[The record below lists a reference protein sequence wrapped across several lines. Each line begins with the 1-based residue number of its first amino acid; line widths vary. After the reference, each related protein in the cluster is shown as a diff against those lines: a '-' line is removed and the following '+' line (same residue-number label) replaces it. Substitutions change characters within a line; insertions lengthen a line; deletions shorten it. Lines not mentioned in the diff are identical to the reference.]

1 MRVQLALPL
10 FLSMAIAGT
19 MPLLLPLPTRAQ
31 PADCASASVPPADA
45 LPLALNLGDLPGVP
59 PNLGGQAYVNL
70 PMSAGGMT
78 CTDQRPPPRDILRGE
93 PGDVLHGTGGNL
105 LSGPSP

>member
-31 PADCASASVPPADA
+31 PADCASVPPADA

-59 PNLGGQAYVNL
+59 PNVGGQAYVNV

-105 LSGPSP
+105 LNGPSP